1 MIKRHLGSQGL
12 QVSAL
17 GLGCMGMSHAYGGY
31 DESASFATLN
41 HALEQGINF
50 FDTAEMYGPY
60 TNEKLLGQWLN
71 TLKNQREELV
81 IATKFGFDIRDGA
94 FPGLN
99 SRPEH
104 IREVV
109 DASLKRLQTDYID
122 ILYQHRVDPDVPIED
137 VAGTVAELIEAGK
150 VRYFGLSEAAPET
163 IRKAHHTCPVS
174 VLQSEYSLWERRLEH
189 ETLPLLRELGIGLV
203 PFSPLGRGFLSGDTK
218 PASAYDSRDF
228 RSWGDPRLSEE
239 NYITNLRLVDAIRHL
254 AEEKATTP
262 ARIALAW
269 LLHQGEDI
277 VPIPGCRRIPHLDDN
292 IGAVALHLEADEVSQ
307 LSQITTQLGVA
318 GERYTAEFA
327 RFTDQ

>member
-1 MIKRHLGSQGL
+1 MLKRRLGSQGL

-31 DESASFATLN
+31 DDSASFATLN
-41 HALEQGINF
+41 HALAQGINF

-71 TLKNQREELV
+71 SLKSQRQELV

-94 FPGLN
+94 SIGLN

-104 IREVV
+104 IRDVV
-109 DASLKRLQTDYID
+109 DASLQRLQTDYID
-122 ILYQHRVDPDVPIED
+122 ILYQHRVDPNVPIED
-137 VAGTVAELIEAGK
+137 VAGTVAELIDAGK
-150 VRYFGLSEAAPET
+150 VRYFGLSEASPKT
-163 IRKAHHTCPVS
+163 IRKAHQTCPVS

-189 ETLPLLRELGIGLV
+189 ETLPVLRELGIGLV

-218 PASAYDSRDF
+218 PASAYDKNDF
-228 RSWGDPRLSEE
+228 RAWGDPRLSDE
-239 NYITNLRLVDAIRHL
+239 NYATNLRLVDAIRQL
-254 AEEKATTP
+254 AADKATTP

-269 LLHQGEDI
+269 LLHQGDDI
-277 VPIPGCRRIPHLDDN
+277 VPIPGCRRIAHLDDN
-292 IGAVALHLEADEVSQ
+292 LGAASLELKADEVRQ
-307 LSQITTQLGVA
+307 LSEISTQLGVA